1 MPYCPACK
9 VALAANAETCP
20 LCNERSVE
28 SLSERTHSPVSYS
41 GEVRDADER
50 EKFSPAETRHMVF
63 ELLSV
68 SFAIM
73 LIATTGIDILLFP
86 DMAWSLYTG
95 IILVV
100 LWIFT
105 AIPLV
110 LWGRPWLIYAV
121 LGPSLVLAFF
131 LWALFSS
138 GLSWFLFPGL
148 PIVLMSEAAVL
159 ATFVLI
165 AIQKRKGLN
174 AVGVILGA
182 SVFLCAGIDATV
194 SRFLRGSII
203 LTWSVIV
210 LFSVLPVSAFF
221 FYLHYRVVNRASLR
235 KIFRL

>member
-9 VALAANAETCP
+9 VALAPNAETCP

-28 SLSERTHSPVSYS
+28 SLVLQVHSSVSYADN
-41 GEVRDADER
+41 VRNADER
-50 EKFSPAETRHMVF
+50 EKLSPAETRRMVF

-73 LIATTGIDILLFP
+73 LIATTGIDIMLFSGI
-86 DMAWSLYTG
+86 AWSLFTG
-95 IILVV
+95 IILVL

-110 LWGRPWLIYAV
+110 LWERPWLIYAV

-131 LWALFSS
+131 LWTLFIDS
-138 GLSWFLFPGL
+138 LSWFLFPGL
-148 PIVLMSEAAVL
+148 PIVLMTEAAVL
-159 ATFVLI
+159 TSFVLI
-165 AIQKRKGLN
+165 AIQKRRGLN
-174 AVGVILGA
+174 AVGVILAA
-182 SVFLCAGIDATV
+182 SVFLSAGIDATV
-194 SRFLRGSII
+194 SLFLHGVVA

-210 LFSVLPVSAFF
+210 LFSILPVAAFF

>member
-9 VALAANAETCP
+9 VALAPKAETCP
-20 LCNERSVE
+20 LCNARSVE
-28 SLSERTHSPVSYS
+28 SLAEQPHSSVSYS
-41 GEVRDADER
+41 DNVRDADEK
-50 EKFSPAETRHMVF
+50 EKLSPAETRRMVV

-73 LIATTGIDILLFP
+73 LIATTGIDIMLFP
-86 DMAWSLYTG
+86 GIPWSLFTG
-95 IILVV
+95 LILVV
-100 LWIFT
+100 LWLFT
-105 AIPLV
+105 AMPLL

-131 LWALFSS
+131 LWALFSG

-148 PIVLMSEAAVL
+148 PIVLLSEAAVL
-159 ATFVLI
+159 ASFVLI
-165 AIQKRKGLN
+165 AVQKHKGLN

-182 SVFLCAGIDATV
+182 AVFLCTGIDATV
-194 SRFLRGSII
+194 RAFLHGTVALS
-203 LTWSVIV
+203 WSVIV
-210 LFSVLPVSAFF
+210 IFSVLPVAGFF